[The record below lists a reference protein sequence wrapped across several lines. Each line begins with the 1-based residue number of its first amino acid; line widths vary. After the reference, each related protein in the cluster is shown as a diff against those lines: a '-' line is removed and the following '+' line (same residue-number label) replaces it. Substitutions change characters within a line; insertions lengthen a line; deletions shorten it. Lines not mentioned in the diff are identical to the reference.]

1 MSKCCLSFSIALS
14 DGVRSPSLSI
24 AQFARP
30 LLPTFVCSYRCPRN
44 RTVPPWWALHFS
56 FVCWFCH
63 LATQSFFFHLC
74 FICAQLLGLCG
85 CPREGWPDGRS
96 GLLMSIEYRSSRHIL
111 SPATPRRSSLFSA
124 FGWFR
129 LPRRAELL
137 HVLSLSV
144 SVSVYTLR
152 RAPPST
158 INISSAASA
167 CIAVFGRKLATPL
180 SLCLFRTCLMYFHRR
195 YHYAIVAVQAA
206 RCVDTVC
213 AACLLIF
220 LPACFSSAHGKR
232 FDIPFP
238 PLLLVSSV
246 AVGAPQESFSRLAR
260 V

>member
-124 FGWFR
+124 CGWFR

-137 HVLSLSV
+137 HVSISVRLCLRIHFTASTAFYHQYLFRSFRVYRSLRSQARHPSVSLSV
-144 SVSVYTLR
+144 PHVSHVFPPSLPLRHRR
-152 RAPPST
+152 RASGALCRHRLCCL
-158 INISSAASA
+158 SAHFS
-167 CIAVFGRKLATPL
+167 
-180 SLCLFRTCLMYFHRR
+180 
-195 YHYAIVAVQAA
+195 
-206 RCVDTVC
+206 
-213 AACLLIF
+213 ACLLLF
-220 LPACFSSAHGKR
+220 RPR
-232 FDIPFP
+232 
-238 PLLLVSSV
+238 
-246 AVGAPQESFSRLAR
+246 
-260 V
+260 